1 METALDIGIDEDTY
15 WNMSIGEVARR
26 AKSYERTYRRKLKD
40 KASFDW
46 ILGNLIG
53 ISVGRCLS
61 SDATY
66 PEIYEAY
73 PTIFSSEEV
82 GELKQKE
89 QDERS
94 VANFL
99 AFATAHN
106 LRNKMKEGG
115 NVSG

>member
-1 METALDIGIDEDTY
+1 
-15 WNMSIGEVARR
+15 MSIGEVARR
-26 AKSYERTYRRKLKD
+26 VKSYERTYRRKLKD

-61 SDATY
+61 SDDTY
-66 PEIYEAY
+66 PELYEVY
-73 PTIFSSEEV
+73 PTIFDNNEIE
-82 GELKQKE
+82 ELKQKE

-106 LRNKMKEGG
+106 LRNKMKKGG

>member
-1 METALDIGIDEDTY
+1 
-15 WNMSIGEVARR
+15 MSIGEIVRR
-26 AKSYERTYRRKLKD
+26 AKSYERTYQRKLKD

-61 SDATY
+61 SDDTY
-66 PEIYEAY
+66 PELYEAY
-73 PTIFSSEEV
+73 PTIFDNKEIEEQ
-82 GELKQKE
+82 KQKE

-94 VANFL
+94 AANFL
-99 AFATAHN
+99 AFAAAHN